1 MKKNK
6 AVITADIIHST
17 RITTEHKEWLY
28 KSIENGLHTISA
40 DYKMQSEMYRG
51 DSFQCLIDTPKDALR
66 IALILKTYIRSLN
79 PSDIIAEIGSLW
91 STKKKATFL
100 PNWMFDVRMAI
111 GIGAVA
117 IKMKSITTSDGE
129 AFYLSGRGLDEMK
142 NGKNHFVIATADT
155 YKDELAMESM
165 LLDTIIGK
173 TSALQCEVINL
184 KLLGYTEIEIAK
196 KLKIQQSAVNQ
207 RSVNGNWNIIN
218 KMVEYYEKLYSNE

>member
-6 AVITADIIHST
+6 AVITADIVHST
-17 RITTEHKEWLY
+17 RIDIDHKEWLY
-28 KSIENGLHTISA
+28 KSIENALQTTSNDFKI
-40 DYKMQSEMYRG
+40 QSEMYRG

-79 PSDIIAEIGSLW
+79 PSDIIAEIGSVW
-91 STKKKATFL
+91 SEKKKVALL

-117 IKMKSITTSDGE
+117 MKMKNIATSDGE
-129 AFYLSGRGLDEMK
+129 AFYLSGRALDEMK
-142 NGKNHFVIATADT
+142 NGKYHFGIATVDT
-155 YKDELAMESM
+155 FKDELAMESL

-196 KLKIQQSAVNQ
+196 KLQIQQSAVNQ

-218 KMVEYYEKLYSNE
+218 KMVEYYEKIYSNE